1 MKYTMNTWVMDIIMP
16 EAKRLGIPWHELMDK
31 LVLDYA
37 ANVTKGSDNNGKTEE
52 SEGIQN

>member
-37 ANVTKGSDNNGKTEE
+37 ANVTKGSDNNVKTEE